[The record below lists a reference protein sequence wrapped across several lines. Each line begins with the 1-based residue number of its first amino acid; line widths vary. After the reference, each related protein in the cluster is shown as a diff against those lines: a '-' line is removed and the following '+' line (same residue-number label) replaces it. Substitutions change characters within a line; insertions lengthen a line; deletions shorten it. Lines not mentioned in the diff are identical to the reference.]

1 MAKKIFIAAIDKNS
15 GKTTTS
21 VALMHLA
28 LKKYGRVGYIKPFG
42 GHAVHFRRRVVDKDV
57 ALMSQVFGL
66 TKDLKLMSPVVLAS
80 DTTHK
85 VVDGEISPADLQE
98 RIIHACSE
106 LEKKCDFI
114 IVEGSGHPGVG
125 SVLQISNAHIA
136 HLLKAPVLLVTGG
149 GLGNVIDR
157 LSMIKLLFEKERAE
171 VRAILVNRLIPEK
184 RERSLD
190 YLERALVNEP
200 FQVIGGFDY
209 QPVLANPTLR
219 RISGLLDLPLHGNKR
234 EMQRIIYKV
243 QVGAASTQ
251 RVMELL
257 QEPSLI
263 IVTSSRDELL
273 VTLAH
278 LYQMPHYR
286 ALIVGLVISGG
297 SPISFITQQIIDK
310 SKIPYMRAEK
320 MITADLYQTIN
331 RDVSNIVAEDSEK
344 LDLIRSL
351 AEERFDFDVLDD
363 LFSDGTKHIATRR
376 GVHVDRQ

>member
-1 MAKKIFIAAIDKNS
+1 MAKKLFVAAIDKNS

-21 VALMHLA
+21 IALMHLA
-28 LKKYGRVGYIKPFG
+28 MKKYERVGYIKPFG
-42 GHAVHFRRRVVDKDV
+42 GQTVHFRRRVVDKDV

-66 TKDLKLMSPVVLAS
+66 TKDLKYMSPVVLAS
-80 DTTHK
+80 DTTHN
-85 VVDGEISPADLQE
+85 VIDGIISPADLQK
-98 RIIHACSE
+98 RIVLACAA

-114 IVEGSGHPGVG
+114 LIEGSGHPGVG
-125 SVLQISNAHIA
+125 SVMQISNAHIA
-136 HLLKAPVLLVTGG
+136 RMLDAPVLLVTGG
-149 GLGNVIDR
+149 GLGNVVDR
-157 LSMIKLLFEKERAE
+157 LSMINLLFEKEQVN

-190 YLERALVNEP
+190 YLGRALKNET
-200 FQVIGGFDY
+200 FKVIGGFDY
-209 QPVLANPTLR
+209 QPILANPTLR
-219 RISGLLDLPLHGNKR
+219 RISGVLDLPLHGNKR

-251 RVMELL
+251 RVMELI

-286 ALIVGLVISGG
+286 ALIVGLVISGA
-297 SPISFITQQIIDK
+297 SPIGFITQQILDK

-320 MITADLYQTIN
+320 KITADLYHAIN
-331 RDVSNIVAEDSEK
+331 KDVSKIVAEDREK
-344 LDLIRSL
+344 LDLIRAL
-351 AEERFDFDVLDD
+351 AEDHFNCDAIDEL
-363 LFSDGTKHIATRR
+363 L
-376 GVHVDRQ
+376 

>member
-28 LKKYGRVGYIKPFG
+28 LKKYERVGYIKPFG
-42 GHAVHFRRRVVDKDV
+42 GQTVQFLGRVVDKDA
-57 ALMSQVFGL
+57 ALMARVFGL
-66 TKDLKLMSPVVLAS
+66 EKDLKLISPVVLTPS
-80 DTTHK
+80 FTHQ
-85 VVDGEISPADLQE
+85 VIDGEIKPADLQ
-98 RIIHACSE
+98 RIVEACAE
-106 LEKKCDFI
+106 LEKKCDFM

-125 SVLQISNAHIA
+125 SVMQISNARIA
-136 HLLKAPVLLVTGG
+136 HMLNAPVLLVTGG
-149 GLGNVIDR
+149 GLGSVVDR
-157 LSMIKLLFEKERAE
+157 LAMIQPFFEKEQVD
-171 VRAILVNRLIPEK
+171 VRAILVNMLTPEK
-184 RERSLD
+184 RARSLD
-190 YLERALVNEP
+190 YLERALKHES
-200 FQVIGGFDY
+200 FKVIGGFDY

-219 RISGLLDLPLHGNKR
+219 RVSKVLGLELHGNKR

-251 RVMELL
+251 RVMELI

-278 LYQMPHYR
+278 LYRMPHYR
-286 ALIVGLVISGG
+286 ELIVGLVISGV
-297 SPISFITQQIIDK
+297 SPIASITQQILDK

-320 MITADLYQTIN
+320 MISADLYQAIN
-331 RDVSNIVAEDSEK
+331 RDVHKIVAEDREK

-351 AEERFDFDVLDD
+351 AEDSFDFDAIDR
-363 LFSDGTKHIATRR
+363 LF
-376 GVHVDRQ
+376 

>member
-21 VALMHLA
+21 IALMHLA

-42 GHAVHFRRRVVDKDV
+42 GQTVLFRRRIVDKDA
-57 ALMSQVFGL
+57 ALMAQVFGL
-66 TKDLKLMSPVVLAS
+66 TKDLKLMSPVVLAP

-85 VVDGEISPADLQE
+85 VVDGKISPADLQK
-98 RIIHACSE
+98 RIIQACAE

-125 SVLQISNAHIA
+125 SVMQISNARIA
-136 HLLKAPVLLVTGG
+136 HLLNAPVLLVTGG
-149 GLGNVIDR
+149 GLGNVVDR
-157 LSMIKLLFEKERAE
+157 LSMIQLLFEKERVD

-190 YLERALVNEP
+190 YLARALKNETYR
-200 FQVIGGFDY
+200 VIGGFDY

-219 RISGLLDLPLHGNKR
+219 RISRVLDLPLHGNKR

-243 QVGAASTQ
+243 QFGAASTH

-273 VTLAH
+273 VTLAQ

-286 ALIVGLVISGG
+286 GLIVGLVISGS
-297 SPISFITQQIIDK
+297 SPISYITQEILDN

-320 MITADLYQTIN
+320 MISADLYQTIN
-331 RDVSNIVAEDSEK
+331 KDVSNIVAADREK
-344 LDLIRSL
+344 LDLIRTL
-351 AEERFDFDVLDD
+351 AEDRFDFDALDRI
-363 LFSDGTKHIATRR
+363 FSAEITSKS
-376 GVHVDRQ
+376 